1 MTGHSRCQTR
11 SIPTRDP
18 PTPPILLLTRTRAA
32 HPLDRAVWS
41 LGPDLRLR
49 LGPLPYFHSFRHS
62 ILLPRPRP
70 NPPAHSIPVS
80 TLKKRHL
87 SSRTRVMPNIT
98 TSMGMST
105 SMTTSTIHYSTSSK
119 TRAQSQ
125 QSCHRR
131 PQKQEQTAHQR
142 ASTKNRT
149 DMQNNKLQAIPLSP
163 IIASSIRINTILINI

>member
-87 SSRTRVMPNIT
+87 SSRTRVMPHIT

-142 ASTKNRT
+142 ASTKKQDRYAEQQTSGYPSVSNYC
-149 DMQNNKLQAIPLSP
+149 
-163 IIASSIRINTILINI
+163 IIHKN